1 MVFAI
6 IRAVDDTV
14 QGRICRALR
23 RRLRLTQRELG
34 KRAGLS
40 QQAVS
45 LVERG
50 HGSHLSGAAM
60 RRLFGVLDAR
70 WTPTISWRGG
80 DLDRLVDARHA
91 RVAGVVVG
99 LLRGLGWR
107 VEVEVTYSAFGER
120 GSIDILAWWPPARIA
135 LVVEIKS
142 ELVSVEAT
150 VRKLDEKVRQA
161 IETIVETRFGE
172 RPSAV
177 ARLVV
182 LPDSTTERRRVAR
195 ADSVLAAALPARGTV
210 LRRWLRHPAGPIRGI
225 LFVAG
230 TNPGGDRRR

>member
-1 MVFAI
+1 M
-6 IRAVDDTV
+6 RAVDDTV

-23 RRLRLTQRELG
+23 QRLRLTQRELG

-60 RRLFGVLDAR
+60 RRLFGALDAR

-80 DLDRLVDARHA
+80 DLDRLLDARHA
-91 RVAGVVVG
+91 RIAGVVVS
-99 LLRGLGWR
+99 LLLGLGWR

-150 VRKLDEKVRQA
+150 VRKLDEKVRQT
-161 IETIVETRFGE
+161 IETIAETRFGE

-177 ARLVV
+177 ARLLV

-195 ADSVLAAALPARGTV
+195 ADSVLSAALPARGTV
-210 LRRWLRHPAGPIRGI
+210 LRHPAGPIRGI

-230 TNPGGDRRR
+230 TNPGGERRR

>member
-1 MVFAI
+1 M
-6 IRAVDDTV
+6 RAVDDIA

-50 HGSHLSGAAM
+50 HGSRLSSAALK
-60 RRLFGVLDAR
+60 RLFGALDAR
-70 WTPTISWRGG
+70 WTATISWRGG
-80 DLDRLVDARHA
+80 DLDRLLDARHA
-91 RVAGVVVG
+91 RVAGIVVS
-99 LLRGLGWR
+99 LLGGLGWR
-107 VEVEVTYSAFGER
+107 IEVEVTYSAFGER
-120 GSIDILAWWPPARIA
+120 GSIDILAWWPPSRIA

-150 VRKLDEKVRQA
+150 VRKLDEKVRQ
-161 IETIVETRFGE
+161 TIDMIAETRFGE
-172 RPSAV
+172 RPRAV

-182 LPDSTTERRRVAR
+182 LPDTTTERRRVAR
-195 ADSVLAAALPARGTV
+195 SERVLTAALPARGIV
-210 LRRWLRHPAGPIRGI
+210 LRRWLRKPDGPIRGI
-225 LFVAG
+225 LFVAD
-230 TNPGGDRRR
+230 TNPGSERRR